1 MKLVKKMLKPFC
13 RKFVCIISILSVSI
27 GFAFG
32 GALANS
38 CEGGADCL
46 KCAELTHRH
55 LPGAVAGMGD
65 SDCRNAGQDSRC
77 SFETSQIPDEFK
89 GIISSDRSYYQ
100 AHTGIFAA
108 ASVEY
113 GQNHLPDEFVTQF
126 PLSDPGGTAPI
137 FLLTQA
143 LLC

>member
-1 MKLVKKMLKPFC
+1 MKLDKKMLKPFC
-13 RKFVCIISILSVSI
+13 RKLVCIISILSVSI
-27 GFAFG
+27 GFALG

-38 CEGGADCL
+38 CQGGADCL
-46 KCAELTHRH
+46 KCAEVTHRH

-65 SDCRNAGQDSRC
+65 SDCRNAGQNSRC

-100 AHTGIFAA
+100 AHTGIFAT
-108 ASVEY
+108 ASDEY
-113 GQNHLPDEFVTQF
+113 CKTHLPDEFVEQF
-126 PLSDPGGTAPI
+126 SLSNSGDTTTI
-137 FLLTQA
+137 YLLNQA